1 MRLAQLSALSLA
13 LETACK
19 ELRTED
25 VAPILSTMKDGL
37 EIVAAKLTQA
47 RPVAGNG

>member
-1 MRLAQLSALSLA
+1 MRLAQLSVLSLA

-19 ELRTED
+19 QRRSED
-25 VAPILSTMKDGL
+25 VRAIISTMEDRFK
-37 EIVAAKLTQA
+37 IVAARLSQA